1 MVKQKISD
9 IRNKIIPKRRNIKS
23 KTSSNFE
30 DSNKIMKL
38 FLLIV
43 IVNKGQGEAIQ
54 NILSKNKVSA
64 SFAFHG
70 VGTASKETYLNDLFE
85 DKKTIVMGIISQDD
99 YFKNLPEIPR
109 VQDGYLTDSVEAFHT
124 LEFQQDVQFLLQNG
138 VVIMPRYDV
147 ASNTRLSKNKVVRTG
162 QINILEGLHT
172 ISIFSKLPNSIKIYL
187 DTNPDVCLNRRIV
200 RDTSKYAIP
209 EGRIRE
215 YWEKCI
221 LPMCEQFIYKQKQIA
236 DIIL

>member
-23 KTSSNFE
+23 RTSSNFE

-99 YFKNLPEIPR
+99 YDKVKNDLIDRFKISRYAKGIFFTIDLSSMAGVSLYKYFTKMGFMKEK
-109 VQDGYLTDSVEAFHT
+109 
-124 LEFQQDVQFLLQNG
+124 EFD
-138 VVIMPRYDV
+138 
-147 ASNTRLSKNKVVRTG
+147 
-162 QINILEGLHT
+162 
-172 ISIFSKLPNSIKIYL
+172 
-187 DTNPDVCLNRRIV
+187 
-200 RDTSKYAIP
+200 
-209 EGRIRE
+209 
-215 YWEKCI
+215 
-221 LPMCEQFIYKQKQIA
+221 
-236 DIIL
+236 

>member
-1 MVKQKISD
+1 MD
-9 IRNKIIPKRRNIKS
+9 IQSVIRQYLKDHGSVNVVIAGITCSGKTTLANNLKRV
-23 KTSSNFE
+23 FE
-30 DSNKIMKL
+30 
-38 FLLIV
+38 
-43 IVNKGQGEAIQ
+43 
-54 NILSKNKVSA
+54 
-64 SFAFHG
+64 
-70 VGTASKETYLNDLFE
+70 KEYTV
-85 DKKTIVMGIISQDD
+85 TIISQDD